1 MKMDVDAYTATMACG
16 LAVILLAA
24 FSVVAGIHDVSAI
37 LFLVGG
43 LLVAGGF
50 TPQRSIKDGPAVM
63 GAAYGWYVSLVFI
76 CFLAFSISYTGRTLG
91 AAEVLGLTASL
102 MVITMLLSW
111 AYLSWKV

>member
-1 MKMDVDAYTATMACG
+1 MEADTYTATMVSG
-16 LAVILLAA
+16 LVVILLAA

-43 LLVAGGF
+43 LLVAAGF
-50 TPQRSIKDGPAVM
+50 MPRRSVKDEHAVM

-76 CFLAFSISYTGRTLG
+76 CFLAFSISYTGRTLN

-111 AYLSWKV
+111 AYLSWKG

>member
-1 MKMDVDAYTATMACG
+1 MEADAYTATMACG
-16 LAVILLAA
+16 LAVILIAA
-24 FSVVAGIHDVSAI
+24 FSAVAGIHDVSSM

-50 TPQRSIKDGPAVM
+50 MPQRSIKDGHLVM

-76 CFLAFSISYTGRTLG
+76 SFLAFSISYTGRTLG

-111 AYLSWKV
+111 AYLSWKG

>member
-1 MKMDVDAYTATMACG
+1 MEADTYTATMACG
-16 LAVILLAA
+16 LVVILLAA
-24 FSVVAGIHDVSAI
+24 FSVVAGIRDVSAI

-50 TPQRSIKDGPAVM
+50 MPQRSVKDEPAVM

-76 CFLAFSISYTGRTLG
+76 CFFAFAISYTGRTFT
-91 AAEVLGLTASL
+91 AAELLGLTASL

-111 AYLSWKV
+111 AYLSWRG

>member
-1 MKMDVDAYTATMACG
+1 MKMDVDFYTATMACG

-24 FSVVAGIHDVSAI
+24 ISVVAGIPDVSGI

-43 LLVAGGF
+43 LFVAGGF
-50 TPQRSIKDGPAVM
+50 MPQRSIKDGAAVM

-76 CFLAFSISYTGRTLG
+76 CFISFSINYTGRTFT
-91 AAEVLGLTASL
+91 AAELLGLTASL

-111 AYLSWKV
+111 AYLSWKG